1 MDSQKKISDTHSSPS
16 QPLSKEKTYEN
27 FLISTNTE
35 YRSQISA
42 LREELNDLQHEKDEL
57 EADNGKI
64 EQSQQYMR
72 GILKNYYYIDEY
84 NTNIKKSID
93 GLLTSSQTSAFVLKI
108 GTITAILA
116 TLVAILSSRTQHWN
130 WLTTTAILI
139 IIALT
144 YIGVYDHFVAL
155 PSRNTKL
162 TLKKIQAEIDTIK
175 KTNALLPDLFDNL

>member
-1 MDSQKKISDTHSSPS
+1 METQKKTSDLQASQS
-16 QPLSKEKTYEN
+16 QPKENIYEN
-27 FLISTNTE
+27 FLISTNTD
-35 YRSQISA
+35 YRAQIIA
-42 LREELNDLQHEKDEL
+42 LREELTEIHREKDEL

-84 NTNIKKSID
+84 NTDIKKAVD
-93 GLLTSSQTSAFVLKI
+93 KLLVKSQTSAFVLKI

-116 TLVAILSSRTQHWN
+116 AIVAIFSARAQPWN
-130 WLTTTAILI
+130 WFTTVAILI

-144 YIGVYDHFVAL
+144 YISVYDHFVAL
-155 PSRNTKL
+155 PSRNI
-162 TLKKIQAEIDTIK
+162 KISMKNTQAEIDTIK